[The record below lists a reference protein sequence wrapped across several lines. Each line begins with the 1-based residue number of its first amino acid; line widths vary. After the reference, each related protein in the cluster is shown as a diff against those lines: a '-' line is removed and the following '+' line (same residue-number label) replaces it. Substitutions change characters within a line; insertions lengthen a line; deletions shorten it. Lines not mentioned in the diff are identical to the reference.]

1 MRIEVRNNNVEKAMR
16 ILKKKLTE
24 DGFFNEL
31 REREYYQS
39 KGTKR
44 RRAKAAAKRRTER
57 DLKKVFP
64 RESWNKLHLQIIYF
78 GREYCPARGH
88 VLADC
93 PICSWAATKKRM
105 REEQSGSSR
114 G

>member
-1 MRIEVRNNNVEKAMR
+1 MRIEVRNNNVDKAMR

-57 DLKKVFP
+57 DLKK
-64 RESWNKLHLQIIYF
+64 
-78 GREYCPARGH
+78 
-88 VLADC
+88 
-93 PICSWAATKKRM
+93 RM
-105 REEQSGSSR
+105 ENEGY
-114 G
+114 